1 MSRTQHTD
9 VMCDLNHAGRGAAI
23 TISVIIP
30 TLDEEANL
38 ARLLPGLRDGGGVEI
53 IVADGGSRDGTRA
66 VARANGAAVITAERG
81 RGNQLAAGAEQAT
94 GDVLLFLHADSV
106 LDGDGLAALA
116 ARMAAAPEAVGGNFR
131 VVFDGETR
139 FSRRLTRFYAW
150 MRGRGLYYG
159 DSGIFARR
167 DVYDT
172 IGGMGPMALMEDY
185 DFVRRLEDAGP
196 TLNIAEPAIITSSR
210 RFEGRASHRIVWGWL
225 KIHALYYLGTK
236 PERLVRHYENAK

>member
-1 MSRTQHTD
+1 MPTLEPT
-9 VMCDLNHAGRGAAI
+9 GAI

-38 ARLLPGLRDGGGVEI
+38 ARLLPGLRDGGGVAEV
-53 IVADGGSRDGTRA
+53 IVADGGSGDGTRD

-81 RGNQLAAGAEQAT
+81 RGSQLAAGAARAT
-94 GDVLLFLHADSV
+94 GSVLLFLHADSF
-106 LDGDGLAALA
+106 LDGNGLAALA
-116 ARMAAAPEAVGGNFR
+116 TQMTAAPEAVGGNFR
-131 VVFDGETR
+131 VVFDGGTR

-150 MRGRGLYYG
+150 MRRRGWYYG

-167 DVYDT
+167 EVYDS
-172 IGGMGPMALMEDY
+172 IGGMHPIPLMEDY

-225 KIHALYYLGTK
+225 KIHALYYLGIK
-236 PERLVRHYENAK
+236 PERLARHYENAR